1 MSATI
6 LSYTDT
12 VLRYFNPSRSPFYGI
27 IAIGVISV
35 DVVSTSTAHKA
46 DSRWMVVNAV
56 LLSVIAI
63 GVRFS
68 LASRSQMSKQEYT
81 DQLFFARSICVSAA
95 LIAVAYFFDT
105 YTDDLRFLVVLGLSV
120 LQAITFLIYIWADP
134 DAPGDLEDTN
144 LVQLGL
150 ITTTLLLGAFFVM
163 KEIPAS
169 LTNTSIWSG
178 ALQPNLPAIVL
189 FILWLCCLRVWWRI
203 IGKLVIFFGR
213 RSIARESTGTYVA
226 HPANERGQGIMSD

>member
-1 MSATI
+1 MSATF

-35 DVVSTSTAHKA
+35 DMVNSSTTHSG

-63 GVRFS
+63 RVRFS
-68 LASRSQMSKQEYT
+68 LASRAQMSKQEYT
-81 DQLFFARSICVSAA
+81 DQLFFSRSICVSAA
-95 LIAVAYFFDT
+95 LITVAYFFDA
-105 YTDDLRFLVVLGLSV
+105 YKDNVRFYVVLGLSV

-163 KEIPAS
+163 KEIPGPSAS
-169 LTNTSIWSG
+169 ASIWSA
-178 ALQPNLPAIVL
+178 ALQPNLPAIL
-189 FILWLCCLRVWWRI
+189 LILLWLCCLRVWWRL

-213 RSIARESTGTYVA
+213 RR
-226 HPANERGQGIMSD
+226 